1 MIIVIDASV
10 AAKWFFQEEHSDAAL
25 SLLGNPF
32 ELKAPDFLYLELEN
46 LLCKR
51 TRRKELSIAEALEME
66 DEIRSMPIS
75 SYPSAE
81 LRDRAFELALE
92 TKSSVYDCLY
102 LALAETLDGRM
113 VTADGKFFQALG
125 NSPQR
130 NRMLW
135 VGDLKRA

>member
-10 AAKWFFQEEHSDAAL
+10 AAKWFFQEEHSEDAL

-51 TRRKELSIAEALEME
+51 TRRKELSITEALEMK
-66 DEIRSMPIS
+66 DEIISMPIS

-81 LRDRAFELALE
+81 LRERAFELALE

-102 LALAETLDGRM
+102 LTLAEALDGRM
-113 VTADGKFFQALG
+113 VTADGKFFQALS
-125 NSPQR
+125 NSPLGD
-130 NRMLW
+130 RMLW
-135 VGDLKRA
+135 VEDLKGA

>member
-1 MIIVIDASV
+1 
-10 AAKWFFQEEHSDAAL
+10 L

-51 TRRKELSIAEALEME
+51 TRRKELSITEALEME
-66 DEIRSMPIS
+66 DEIISMPIS

-81 LRDRAFELALE
+81 LRERAFELALE

-102 LALAETLDGRM
+102 LTLAEALDGRM
-113 VTADGKFFQALG
+113 VIANGKFFQALS
-125 NSPQR
+125 NSPLSDR
-130 NRMLW
+130 ILW
-135 VGDLKRA
+135 VGDLKGA

>member
-51 TRRKELSIAEALEME
+51 TRRKELSISEALEME

-102 LALAETLDGRM
+102 LTLAETLDGRM

-125 NSPQR
+125 NSPLR

-135 VGDLKRA
+135 VEDLKRA

>member
-10 AAKWFFQEEHSDAAL
+10 VAKWFFQEEHYDAAL

-32 ELKAPDFLYLELEN
+32 ELKAPDSLYLELEN

-102 LALAETLDGRM
+102 LALAEALDGRM

-125 NSPQR
+125 NSPLCD
-130 NRMLW
+130 RMLW
-135 VGDLKRA
+135 VGDLRRT

>member
-32 ELKAPDFLYLELEN
+32 ELKAPDSLYLELEN

-51 TRRKELSIAEALEME
+51 TRRKELSVAEALEME

-102 LALAETLDGRM
+102 LALAEALDGRM
-113 VTADGKFFQALG
+113 VTADGKFFQAISSSLL
-125 NSPQR
+125 SD
-130 NRMLW
+130 RMLW
-135 VGDLKRA
+135 VEDLKRA

>member
-10 AAKWFFQEEHSDAAL
+10 AAKWFFQEEHSEDAL

-51 TRRKELSIAEALEME
+51 TRRKELSITESLEME
-66 DEIRSMPIS
+66 DEIISMPIS
-75 SYPSAE
+75 SYHSAE
-81 LRDRAFELALE
+81 LRERAFELALE

-102 LALAETLDGRM
+102 LALAEALDGRM
-113 VTADGKFFQALG
+113 VTADGKFFQTLI
-125 NSPQR
+125 NSPLSD
-130 NRMLW
+130 RMLW
-135 VGDLKRA
+135 VGDLKSA

>member
-102 LALAETLDGRM
+102 LALAEALDGRM
-113 VTADGKFFQALG
+113 VTADGKVLPGPWQ
-125 NSPQR
+125 
-130 NRMLW
+130 
-135 VGDLKRA
+135 

>member
-10 AAKWFFQEEHSDAAL
+10 AAKWFFQEEHSEDAL

-51 TRRKELSIAEALEME
+51 TRKKELSITEALEME
-66 DEIRSMPIS
+66 DEIISMPIS

-81 LRDRAFELALE
+81 LRERAFELALE

-102 LALAETLDGRM
+102 LALAEALDSRL
-113 VTADGKFFQALG
+113 VTADGKFFLAIS
-125 NSPQR
+125 NSPLGDR
-130 NRMLW
+130 ILW
-135 VGDLKRA
+135 VEDLKRA